1 MLTNEAFARLV
12 AEDVKNRVTDE
23 QRKYLRLPENME
35 RWQRNLVALL
45 ENLAGQ
51 LTELNDK
58 EQVETSRYQQL
69 GDDGIRLL
77 AEIQADLDQ
86 RRKRISRFR
95 HHVENRLDEAT
106 RLIAV
111 SDSDDGGGATAFFQR
126 AIAKHRD
133 LIQEADLDP
142 TPIDKALWAAL
153 EGRWDFDDV
162 DLDSV

>member
-23 QRKYLRLPENME
+23 QKKYLRLPENVE

-51 LTELNDK
+51 LTELNER
-58 EQVETSRYQQL
+58 EQGETERYKQL

-77 AEIQADLDQ
+77 AESQADIDQ

-95 HHVENRLDEAT
+95 YHVENRLDEAT

-111 SDSDDGGGATAFFQR
+111 AEIGVEGEMAAFLQKSIER
-126 AIAKHRD
+126 HRE
-133 LIQEADLDP
+133 LINEADLDP
-142 TPIDKALWAAL
+142 TPIDRALWAAL
-153 EGRWDFDDV
+153 EGRWDFDDI